1 VDVERAYGVRVVR
14 VVNADRADPL
24 GLSSSGVSVLVPV
37 YREGSLESTLV
48 SVKVAASALQ
58 MPVEILLLVQGQ
70 TDAPVPL
77 PKAPEGG
84 APVQVLRLPKP
95 GKFAALRVGA
105 AAARGS
111 VLVLVDADCRPE
123 ADALVLL
130 LAPILS
136 GAADVCAARQVLTRC
151 HQRSHAG
158 VIHDWSRVTTEA
170 WHLLRT
176 RHSELLWAL
185 PGPLYAIRREFF
197 PTSVLVPLIDDASV
211 GIEALEQGARFIY
224 ASDAVAFIDPS
235 PSYLVWCSQKLR
247 TRRGWELLRRRRG
260 ERIGSLLTAL
270 RGCLSETTKDEPT
283 IVRLVL
289 WHDRQLRRI
298 AKLTA
303 SEAKGQAG
311 SWRPLRRRS
320 HP

>member
-1 VDVERAYGVRVVR
+1 MTA
-14 VVNADRADPL
+14 ARADSPA
-24 GLSSSGVSVLVPV
+24 LSSPAVSVLVPV
-37 YREGSLESTLV
+37 YRERSLESTLA
-48 SVKVAASALQ
+48 SVQAAASALR
-58 MPVEILLLVQGQ
+58 MPVEILLLVQGE
-70 TDAPVPL
+70 TGVSVPL
-77 PKAPEGG
+77 PDVPVCG
-84 APVQVLRLPKP
+84 APVRVLRLPNP

-123 ADALVLL
+123 ADAFVLL
-130 LAPILS
+130 LAPIHS
-136 GAADVCAARQVLTRC
+136 GTADVCAARQVLTTS
-151 HQRSHAG
+151 HQRAQAG

-211 GIEALEQGARFIY
+211 GIDALEQGARFVY

-235 PSYLVWCSQKLR
+235 PSYLAWCRQKLR
-247 TRRGWELLRRRRG
+247 TRRGWELLQRRRG
-260 ERIGSLLTAL
+260 ERIPSLLTTL
-270 RGCLSETTKDEPT
+270 RGCLSEATKDEPA

-311 SWRPLRRRS
+311 NWRPLRRRS